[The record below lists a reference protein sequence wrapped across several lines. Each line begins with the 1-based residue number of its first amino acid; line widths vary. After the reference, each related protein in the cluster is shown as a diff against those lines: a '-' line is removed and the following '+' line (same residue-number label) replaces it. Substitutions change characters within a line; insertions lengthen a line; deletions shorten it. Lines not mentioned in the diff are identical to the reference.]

1 VLDGLIS
8 IKINKTLF
16 SFLIAELSILW
27 GWGMADEKRPI
38 IAITIGDPAGIGPE
52 IVVKALTNKVIY
64 DMCRPLVIGES
75 ETVRAAIKLIKNHI
89 TLHPVE
95 KTANTLGKFGGID
108 ILDMH
113 NLDWAKVKAGQV
125 SAECGRASMAFLEK
139 AMQLA
144 VNHETAGMV
153 NAPINKEATMLAG
166 YTGLGHL
173 EYLAQATG
181 TKVYA
186 TMLASGNLRCVHLT
200 THYSLRDACDRVK
213 KKFIL
218 GRLQLMDQSFRQ
230 WGFGKPIIGVAAL
243 NPHAGENGMFGREE
257 IEEIAPAVREAIQLG
272 IDARGHFPADSIFN
286 RAINGEFDVV
296 LVMYHDQGHIPV
308 KVYGFNKSVSVALGL
323 PFLRTSVDH
332 GTAFDIAGK
341 GIANAESL
349 QEAIKTAVW
358 LSQGKGLS
366 GKG

>member
-1 VLDGLIS
+1 
-8 IKINKTLF
+8 
-16 SFLIAELSILW
+16 
-27 GWGMADEKRPI
+27 MADEKRPI

-52 IVVKALTNKVIY
+52 VVVKALANKVLY

-75 ETVRAAIKLIKNHI
+75 ATVLAVIKLINKPLS
-89 TLHPVE
+89 LHPVE
-95 KTANTLGKFGGID
+95 KAAETLGKSGTID

-113 NLDWAKVKAGQV
+113 NLDLDKVQVGQV
-125 SAECGRASMAFLEK
+125 SAECGRASIAYLEK

-144 VNHETAGMV
+144 LNHEVTGMV
-153 NAPINKEATMLAG
+153 NAPINKEATKLAG

-186 TMLASGNLRCVHLT
+186 TMLATGNLRCVHLT
-200 THYSLRDACDRVK
+200 THYSLREACDRVK
-213 KKFIL
+213 KEFIL
-218 GRLQLMDQSFRQ
+218 GRLQLTDESFHR
-230 WGFGKPIIGVAAL
+230 WGFKKPVIGVAGL
-243 NPHAGENGMFGREE
+243 NPHAGEEGMFGREE
-257 IEEIAPAVREAIQLG
+257 IEEIAPAVREALKLG
-272 IDARGHFPADSIFN
+272 IDARGPFPADSIFN
-286 RAINGEFDVV
+286 RAINGEFDVI

-308 KVYGFNKSVSVALGL
+308 KVYGFEKSVSVALGL

-341 GIANAESL
+341 GIANAESR

-358 LSQGKGLS
+358 LSQGKGLY

>member
-1 VLDGLIS
+1 
-8 IKINKTLF
+8 
-16 SFLIAELSILW
+16 
-27 GWGMADEKRPI
+27 MADEKRPI

-213 KKFIL
+213 KEFIL

-243 NPHAGENGMFGREE
+243 N
-257 IEEIAPAVREAIQLG
+257 QLG